1 MDLSVVIPT
10 HNPHLGRL
18 RTTLAALGTQTLT
31 RERWDVLLI
40 DNASQRFPAPE
51 QLADVAPSHFRIVS
65 APELGLSA
73 ARRAGIAAA
82 SGAIIV
88 FVDDDNVLAPDYLAQ
103 VLAIFADHPRLG
115 LVGGRSL
122 PSFES
127 PPPAWTHEFFPLL
140 ALRDLGPEPILA
152 APSRGEPPIY
162 PLCAPIG
169 AGMAARR
176 EALHSWLA
184 QATALSDRRGAELT
198 SAGDNDIVLCAL
210 KADWEVGYFPQLSLT
225 HLIPAARLDP
235 AYLARLNRGIQ
246 KSWMQVLT
254 LHAANS
260 WLPIPAWTLPLRRA
274 KAWWTHRA
282 WRGSAERIRWQGA
295 CGHFDGRSDL
305 SAR

>member
-18 RTTLAALGTQTLT
+18 RATLAALRAQTLPPKHWET
-31 RERWDVLLI
+31 LLV
-40 DNASQRFPAPE
+40 DNASQSFPTPE

-103 VLAIFADHPRLG
+103 VLAIFADHSRLG
-115 LVGGRSL
+115 LAGGRSL

-127 PPPAWTHEFFPLL
+127 PASSWTHEFFPLL
-140 ALRDLGPEPILA
+140 ALRDLGPEPMVA
-152 APSRGEPPIY
+152 APAPDGALAY
-162 PLCAPIG
+162 PACAPIG

-176 EALHSWLA
+176 DALQAWLA
-184 QATALSDRRGAELT
+184 RPTGLSDRRGRELT

-210 KADWEVGYFPQLSLT
+210 RAGWSVGYFPQLCLT
-225 HLIPAARLDP
+225 HLIPASRLTID
-235 AYLARLNRGIQ
+235 YLARLNRGIQ
-246 KSWMQVLT
+246 RSWMQVLM
-254 LHAANS
+254 LHGANS
-260 WLPIPAWTLPLRRA
+260 WPPISSWTLPLRRL
-274 KAWWTHRA
+274 KAWCSHPA
-282 WRGSAERIRWQGA
+282 WLGPEDRVRWHGA
-295 CGHFDGRSDL
+295 CGHFEGRVRS
-305 SAR
+305 S